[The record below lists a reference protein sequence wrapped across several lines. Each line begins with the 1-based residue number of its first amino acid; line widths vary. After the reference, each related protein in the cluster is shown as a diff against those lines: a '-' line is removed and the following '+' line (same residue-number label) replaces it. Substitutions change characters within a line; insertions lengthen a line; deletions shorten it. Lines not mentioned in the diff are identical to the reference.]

1 MENLKFASIL
11 EKGNLTPLRGE
22 LKEEYR
28 RIIIALKEA
37 WDFSGLTIQN
47 LKIVFNDETLIFKEE
62 NMDKILILFG
72 KGEIDVESVEK
83 ELMEKVKEQ
92 KFTAKEVPEKAPEKK
107 EVEIIEKPLKEEI
120 FDNAFEI
127 TVKHLSLFGEM
138 VFENILKEMK
148 IDKKNCTPRVF
159 KRFLKKLEESAQ
171 MIVGPSKAKE
181 MSKEIESL
189 LK

>member
-11 EKGNLTPLRGE
+11 EKGNLTLLRGE

-47 LKIVFNDETLIFKEE
+47 LRIVFNDETLIFKEE
-62 NMDKILILFG
+62 NIDKILIIFG
-72 KGEIDVESVEK
+72 KGEIEVESVEK
-83 ELMEKVKEQ
+83 ELKVMEKKIPPKE
-92 KFTAKEVPEKAPEKK
+92 APEKK
-107 EVEIIEKPLKEEI
+107 ELEIIEKPLEEDI
-120 FDNAFEI
+120 FDRAFEI
-127 TVKHLSLFGEM
+127 TVKHLSLFGET

-148 IDKKNCTPRVF
+148 IDKKNCPPRLF
-159 KRFLKKLEESAQ
+159 KRFLKKIEESAQ
-171 MIVGPSKAKE
+171 MIVGPSKAKD

-189 LK
+189 IK

>member
-11 EKGNLTPLRGE
+11 EKGNLTILRGE

-28 RIIIALKEA
+28 RIIIALKEV

-47 LKIVFNDETLIFKEE
+47 LKIVFDDETLIFKEE
-62 NMDKILILFG
+62 NIDKILIIFG
-72 KGEIDVESVEK
+72 KGELDLESVEK
-83 ELMEKVKEQ
+83 ELVEKVTEPQIIQKEI
-92 KFTAKEVPEKAPEKK
+92 PEKK
-107 EVEIIEKPLKEEI
+107 EVEIIEKPLGEDI
-120 FDNAFEI
+120 FDRAFEI

-148 IDKKNCTPRVF
+148 IDKKNCTPRLF
-159 KRFLKKLEESAQ
+159 RRFLKKLEESAQ
-171 MIVGPSKAKE
+171 MIVGPSKAKD

-189 LK
+189 IK